1 MTTTYVGHEY
11 HLPCPVLW
19 KHKMVDL
26 SWRATKHGCKNS
38 RDNFCVGKIALSIRG
53 SSVSNRTTQS
63 ILPAVSLTSWRF
75 YVCNKKNNNINLM
88 NLHKMSH
95 LSGYKLVLT
104 VNMSCKKRSLIGRIQ
119 SSLFQVSLIVHV
131 PNWQGRNPPPKAQ
144 FK

>member
-1 MTTTYVGHEY
+1 
-11 HLPCPVLW
+11 
-19 KHKMVDL
+19 
-26 SWRATKHGCKNS
+26 
-38 RDNFCVGKIALSIRG
+38 
-53 SSVSNRTTQS
+53 
-63 ILPAVSLTSWRF
+63 
-75 YVCNKKNNNINLM
+75 M

-104 VNMSCKKRSLIGRIQ
+104 VNMSCKKRSLIGYIQ